1 MSSTSSSKSQQ
12 NIPDFILFEME
23 TTKGQDS
30 SSSEDTLNHLQ
41 EERCE
46 TFFSNVDLMPTPCR
60 SLDENSNSTAVK
72 HDNFSSPIRSKRV
85 IHDVNVQ
92 RRGRFLIWPASYGPN
107 ATITSSS

>member
-1 MSSTSSSKSQQ
+1 
-12 NIPDFILFEME
+12 ME

-30 SSSEDTLNHLQ
+30 SSSEDTLVLQ
-41 EERCE
+41 EKRCE
-46 TFFSNVDLMPTPCR
+46 TFFSNVDLVPTLPTPCI

-107 ATITSSS
+107 ATITSSG